1 MKSDAKKSK
10 QGLSRTF
17 LDIIIIIPAF
27 IIILAVFI
35 HFNTLSTLVSFL
47 EHSKFPYINELLF
60 GFVLLSVGLGFFG
73 LRRWLDL
80 KKEIERREGSDRAMH
95 ISEEKFTSLVNS
107 LDDVVFTLDR
117 KQRHTAIYGRWIH
130 GYDEFR
136 PEVVIGKSARELWGP
151 KDAPV
156 HEAANR
162 KALAGESAHYKWIY
176 KPNGNVY
183 HFQVTVSPL
192 RDERGE
198 ITGVVG
204 VGHNI
209 TEKIEFERELQRH
222 EQELRLLLENAPDIV
237 VRYDREGRFLYVNR
251 AFENIMGVL
260 RTQIV
265 GKEFTQ
271 TGIPVELLPFWHQK
285 LDDAVRSGTEISI
298 ESELPTPTGIKY
310 FQARLVPELNQEGV
324 TEFILV
330 VARDLTKHQRAE
342 DELRR
347 SEEQLER
354 ILQTTPSGVTIVD
367 LNGKIFFAN
376 KTAEKILGLQEKKG
390 TQRYYKDSALHI
402 TTTDGKPWPEKEL
415 PYIQVMMTGE
425 PVFGIEHA
433 VTRPNGDRTILSVN
447 AAPLHDYQGKVVGI
461 ISAISDITKLKLA
474 EESARRNEQR
484 FKDLA
489 DSISDV
495 FFAIDLNMSCTY
507 WNKATEK
514 LTGVKSRDAIGKPI
528 TEILPESS
536 GEKIATLYND
546 ALSSQTTQTHT
557 GKFKFQEKNFHLD
570 MNAYPA
576 KHGISVFLKD
586 VSERVYAERERER
599 LITELQD
606 ALTKVKTLSGL
617 LPICAFCK
625 KIRDD
630 TGYWHQVESYIK
642 EHSEANFSHGVC
654 PDCAQQHYPEY
665 FKEQQE
671 QDT

>member
-1 MKSDAKKSK
+1 MRSK
-10 QGLSRTF
+10 TNNSRGRIPPAL
-17 LDIIIIIPAF
+17 LDILIIISGLAIL
-27 IIILAVFI
+27 LAVFI
-35 HFNTLSTLVSFL
+35 HFNSISSLVSYL
-47 EHSKFPYINELLF
+47 ENHDNSYIHGIF
-60 GFVLLSVGLGFFG
+60 LGFFLLLIG
-73 LRRWLDL
+73 FGVFVFRRWREVR
-80 KKEIERREGSDRAMH
+80 KEIVFREGSDRAM
-95 ISEEKFTSLVNS
+95 ILSEERFKSLINS

-136 PEVVIGKSARELWGP
+136 PDVVIGKSARDLWGDT
-151 KDAPV
+151 DAHL
-156 HEAANR
+156 HETANR
-162 KALAGESAHYKWIY
+162 KALAGESTSYQWTY
-176 KPNGNVY
+176 RPNGKVY

-192 RDERGE
+192 RDERGD

-204 VGHNI
+204 VGHDI

-237 VRYDREGRFLYVNR
+237 VRYDREGHFTYVNR
-251 AFENIMGVL
+251 VFENIMGVK
-260 RTQIV
+260 RDQIV
-265 GKEFTQ
+265 GKKFAD
-271 TGIPVELLPFWHQK
+271 TGIPGELLPFWHQE
-285 LDDAVRSGTEISI
+285 LDKTVKSGNEISI
-298 ESELPTPTGIKY
+298 ESVLPTPTGLKY
-310 FQARLVPELNQEGV
+310 FQARVVPELNKDGI
-324 TEFILV
+324 TEYILV
-330 VARDLTKHQRAE
+330 VARDLTKHKRTE
-342 DELRR
+342 DELRS

-354 ILQTTPSGVTIVD
+354 ILQTTPSGMTIFD
-367 LNGKIFFAN
+367 LNGRIFFAN
-376 KTAEKILGLQEKKG
+376 KTAEKILGLEEKKS
-390 TQRYYKDSALHI
+390 TQRYYNDPSLHI
-402 TTTDGKPWPEKEL
+402 TTLDGKPYPEKEL

-433 VTRPNGDRTILSVN
+433 ITRHNGERIILSVN

-474 EESARRNEQR
+474 EESARRNEQQ

-495 FFAIDLNMSCTY
+495 FFAVDLDMSCTY

-528 TEILPESS
+528 NEILPEIS
-536 GEKIATLYND
+536 GVKIEALCKD
-546 ALSSQTTQTHT
+546 AIGSRMTQMHT
-557 GKFKFQEKNFHLD
+557 GSFTFQEHEYFLD
-570 MNAYPA
+570 ISTYPA

-586 VSERVYAERERER
+586 VSDRVYAERERER

-606 ALTKVKTLSGL
+606 ALVKVKTLSGL

-630 TGYWHQVESYIK
+630 GGYWHQVESYIK

-654 PDCAQQHYPEY
+654 PECAHQHYPEY
-665 FKEQQE
+665 FNEQQE
-671 QDT
+671 NES